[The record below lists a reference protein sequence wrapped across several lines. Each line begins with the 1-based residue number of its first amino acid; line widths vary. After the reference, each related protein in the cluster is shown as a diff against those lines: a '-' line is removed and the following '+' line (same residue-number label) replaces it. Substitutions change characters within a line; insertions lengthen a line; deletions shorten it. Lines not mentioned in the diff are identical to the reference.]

1 MPTYTFF
8 DTTAK
13 EEVSLF
19 MSMSEREQYLEDNPH
34 MQQTLVNVLPY
45 VDPIMLGRLNKE
57 GRNFQTNV
65 IDRIAQTV
73 PGNNLKNSR
82 FRQNLNQI

>member
-1 MPTYTFF
+1 
-8 DTTAK
+8 
-13 EEVSLF
+13 